1 MIAHRLRPIGWVAAV
16 ATAAVSLY
24 LVSLRVAAE
33 RGALEEVDRQIL
45 IARSDIRRL
54 QTELGARASLRQLER
69 WNGDVLALSAPTAA
83 QYLENGHALAAFDSS
98 AQPVMPGRGAATMV
112 VSVEKAPEAAA
123 PSAPALR
130 PAIVT
135 IEPGEA
141 PAAPARLTRVAMVQ
155 PIASRDVAMLDESG
169 LGDIV
174 RRAAREAGDG
184 GR

>member
-98 AQPVMPGRGAATMV
+98 GQPAIMPGRGAATMV
-112 VSVEKAPEAAA
+112 VSVEKTPDTAPA
-123 PSAPALR
+123 APALR

-135 IEPGEA
+135 TEPGEA
-141 PAAPARLTRVAMVQ
+141 SSTPRLTRVAMVQ
-155 PIASRDVAMLDESG
+155 PIAPREVAMLDEDG